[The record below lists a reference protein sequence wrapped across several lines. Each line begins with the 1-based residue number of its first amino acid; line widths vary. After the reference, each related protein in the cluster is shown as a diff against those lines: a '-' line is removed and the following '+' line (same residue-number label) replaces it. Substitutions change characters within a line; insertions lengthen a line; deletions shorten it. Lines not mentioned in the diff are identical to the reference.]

1 MIVELGHFALVLA
14 LAVALVQMVVPVI
27 GAHRRDAGM
36 MAVAA
41 PAALAQFALVLMA
54 FGALLAAFVT
64 SDFSVSLVA
73 QSSHSAKPLIY
84 KIAGVWGNHEGSM
97 VLWVLIL
104 SLYGALVALFGGN
117 LPGALR
123 ARVLAVQASIGVAF
137 LAFILFTSNPFIR
150 LDPAPFE
157 GNGLNPLL
165 QDPALALHP
174 PFLYA
179 GYVGFSMAFSFAL
192 AALIEGRVD
201 ASWARWVRPWTLM
214 AWLALT
220 LGIAIGSWWAYYTL
234 GWGGFWFWDPVEN
247 ASLIPWLVGT
257 ALLHSAIVA
266 EKRGALKSWTILLAI
281 FAFSLSLVGTFL
293 VRSGVLNSV
302 HAFATDPSRGLVIL
316 VIITVF
322 VGGALALYGWR
333 APLLKAEGLFAPIS
347 REGALVLNNLLLA
360 ASAAVVFVG
369 TLYPLFLDA
378 IGGPK
383 ITVGPPFFNMTFG
396 PIIVPLL
403 CLVPLG
409 PFLKW
414 KRADLLAAAQR
425 LIAAAGAALLVCI
438 LVFAFQGRGPWLAPL
453 GMALA
458 MWLVAGAASEIAWR
472 VRLFSVPPADSLRKA
487 RLLPRAA
494 WGTALAHG
502 GLGIVLA
509 GIVGVSAWRQE
520 TVVALKAGESTGLAG
535 YTLTLER
542 VGTRQGPNYEALTG
556 VIRVT
561 REGREVAVM
570 MPERRNF
577 PAERQEKTEAAIRS
591 TGLADL
597 YIVIGE
603 NNGQGAWTIRA
614 YYNHLAPWIWVGAV
628 IMAAGGAISLS
639 DRRYRVGAP
648 GRARKRT
655 RLAAAPAE

>member
-1 MIVELGHFALVLA
+1 
-14 LAVALVQMVVPVI
+14 
-27 GAHRRDAGM
+27 
-36 MAVAA
+36 
-41 PAALAQFALVLMA
+41 
-54 FGALLAAFVT
+54 
-64 SDFSVSLVA
+64 
-73 QSSHSAKPLIY
+73 
-84 KIAGVWGNHEGSM
+84 
-97 VLWVLIL
+97 
-104 SLYGALVALFGGN
+104 
-117 LPGALR
+117 
-123 ARVLAVQASIGVAF
+123 
-137 LAFILFTSNPFIR
+137 
-150 LDPAPFE
+150 
-157 GNGLNPLL
+157 
-165 QDPALALHP
+165 
-174 PFLYA
+174 
-179 GYVGFSMAFSFAL
+179 
-192 AALIEGRVD
+192 
-201 ASWARWVRPWTLM
+201 
-214 AWLALT
+214 
-220 LGIAIGSWWAYYTL
+220 
-234 GWGGFWFWDPVEN
+234 
-247 ASLIPWLVGT
+247 
-257 ALLHSAIVA
+257 
-266 EKRGALKSWTILLAI
+266 
-281 FAFSLSLVGTFL
+281 
-293 VRSGVLNSV
+293 VLNSV

-378 IGGPK
+378 IGGPR

-494 WGTALAHG
+494 WGMALAHG
-502 GLGIVLA
+502 GLGILLA